1 LTGPRQHGKGSYVA
15 PLLPVHSSMRP
26 LVRRERIRPHNMDY
40 IHGVTHEQGEA
51 LERIALGIFTD
62 MTNAGAT
69 FQESLAAI
77 YLSGLSHAI
86 EAEKLRGKPA
96 ASAEGV

>member
-1 LTGPRQHGKGSYVA
+1 MTGPRQHGKGSYAA

-26 LVRRERIRPHNMDY
+26 LVRRERIRPQGMTC
-40 IHGVTHEQGEA
+40 ITGVTYEQGEA

-77 YLSGLSHAI
+77 YLSGLHHAV
-86 EAEKLRGKPA
+86 EAQRMRDGEQP
-96 ASAEGV
+96 